1 MVNEFMEQG
10 YQLALKAYSLGE
22 VPVGCVIVK
31 DGKIIA
37 SGYNTRELDNSVLG
51 HAEINA
57 IKEASLKL
65 NNYRLDGCDMYVTME
80 PCIMC
85 CGAIM
90 QAHINKVYFA
100 VYDGKF
106 GGVES
111 LTHCFDVQGANH
123 FVKYQCMYDQRVAD
137 LLKDFFKNKRSK

>member
-37 SGYNTRELDNSVLG
+37 SGYNTRE
-51 HAEINA
+51 INA

-65 NNYRLDGCDMYVTME
+65 NNYRLDDCDMYVTME

-137 LLKDFFKNKRSK
+137 LLKDFFKNKRNK